1 MINSSVHEH
10 SEKDFVFCLFL
21 RKHVRSHIVT
31 NERGIVTSRKMF
43 ITREVGTFRLKL
55 KSVGSILGTPKVENV
70 YFASQQAASSE
81 HHHERYTHIP
91 CWTCSGPL
99 DNALVDKARKAL
111 CTLIL
116 RCRLFFSL
124 RRRCRHVS
132 NRASANETNMF
143 YQSFVSALLRRT
155 M

>member
-1 MINSSVHEH
+1 MINTSVHEH
-10 SEKDFVFCLFL
+10 SEKDIIFASCCEGM
-21 RKHVRSHIVT
+21 RKSQIIT
-31 NERGIVTSRKMF
+31 NARGIGTSRKMF
-43 ITREVGTFRLKL
+43 ITREVGTLLFPLNSFD
-55 KSVGSILGTPKVENV
+55 SVLGTPKVENV

-81 HHHERYTHIP
+81 QHNEQYTRTS

-124 RRRCRHVS
+124 RRRGRHVS
-132 NRASANETNMF
+132 NRASANETI
-143 YQSFVSALLRRT
+143 SSIKALCLRCDD
-155 M
+155 